1 MPDFETIKY
10 QPIKTITMK
19 NKTTKSNITGMDYE
33 PMLAP
38 RTSCMP
44 CFHCKVMQ
52 GKLNTPMSFLC
63 FKGKFTLTTNQSGL
77 SKHLD
82 CSLFEYE
89 C

>member
-1 MPDFETIKY
+1 
-10 QPIKTITMK
+10 MK
-19 NKTTKSNITGMDYE
+19 KLKNTTKTPIADD

-38 RTSCMP
+38 RTSCLP

-63 FKGKFTLTTNQSGL
+63 FKGKFALTTNQKEL
-77 SKHLD
+77 SKHLN

>member
-1 MPDFETIKY
+1 M
-10 QPIKTITMK
+10 
-19 NKTTKSNITGMDYE
+19 TKLAENYPQGTANIADDRV
-33 PMLAP
+33 LAL

-44 CFHCKVMQ
+44 CFHCKVLQ
-52 GKLNTPMSFLC
+52 GKLKTPMSFLC
-63 FKGKFTLTTNQSGL
+63 FKDKFALTTNQSEL

>member
-1 MPDFETIKY
+1 MQKTPQTTETAV
-10 QPIKTITMK
+10 T
-19 NKTTKSNITGMDYE
+19 YE

-44 CFHCKVMQ
+44 CLHCKVLQ

-63 FKGKFTLTTNQSGL
+63 FKGKFALTTNQKEL
-77 SKHLD
+77 SKHLN